1 MGIHYWQ
8 LGGTMSEA
16 RLSIRTDPSLKKEA
30 QELFNQMG
38 FDISTAVNI
47 FLRQSVHDQAL
58 PFRPSIENPD
68 NIEARRQADA
78 GEGRRYSSVSDLM
91 ADLNA

>member
-1 MGIHYWQ
+1 
-8 LGGTMSEA
+8 MSEA
-16 RLSIRTDPSLKKEA
+16 RLIIRTDPNLKKQA

-58 PFRPSIENPD
+58 PFRPSVEDPD
-68 NIEARRQADA
+68 SIEARRQAEA
-78 GEGRRYSSVSDLM
+78 GEGKRYASVSDLM
-91 ADLNA
+91 ADLDA

>member
-1 MGIHYWQ
+1 
-8 LGGTMSEA
+8 MSEA
-16 RLSIRTDPSLKKEA
+16 RLSIRTDSDLKKDA
-30 QELFNQMG
+30 QELFGRMG

-58 PFRPSIENPD
+58 PFRPSAENPD
-68 NIEARRQADA
+68 SIEARRQADA
-78 GEGRRYSSVSDLM
+78 GEGKRYTSVTDLM

>member
-1 MGIHYWQ
+1 
-8 LGGTMSEA
+8 MSEA

-68 NIEARRQADA
+68 NMEARRQADA

>member
-1 MGIHYWQ
+1 
-8 LGGTMSEA
+8 MSEA
-16 RLSIRTDPSLKKEA
+16 RLSIRTDPNLKKQA

-58 PFRPSIENPD
+58 PFRPSVEDPD
-68 NIEARRQADA
+68 SIEARRQDEA
-78 GEGRRYSSVSDLM
+78 GEGKRYASVSDLM
-91 ADLNA
+91 ADLDA

>member
-1 MGIHYWQ
+1 
-8 LGGTMSEA
+8 MSEA
-16 RLSIRTDPSLKKEA
+16 KLSIRTDPNLKEQA

-58 PFRPSIENPD
+58 PFRPSVEDPD
-68 NIEARRQADA
+68 SIEARRQAEA
-78 GEGRRYSSVSDLM
+78 GEGKRYVSVSDLM
-91 ADLNA
+91 ADLDA